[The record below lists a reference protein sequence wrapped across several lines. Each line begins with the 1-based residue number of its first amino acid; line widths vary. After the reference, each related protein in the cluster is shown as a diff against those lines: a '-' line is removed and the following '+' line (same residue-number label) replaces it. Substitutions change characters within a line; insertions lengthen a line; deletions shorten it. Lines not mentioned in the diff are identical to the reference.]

1 MQSITGKLTRP
12 KNYKTP
18 LQRAKEKKIREN
30 AEKERIR
37 QEILQAEPVN
47 DLDLS
52 EFSGYIAQKSSQ
64 SKSEIDIA
72 AEKEERKRVMKE
84 KREDA
89 QRQRKEKLKE
99 QQEEATEMK
108 KQEEVQ
114 IQAGNMVR
122 MEKKN
127 KIDIANVEDL
137 KALERLQKSKG
148 DNNGQIDSMAE
159 VALSEEND
167 KQQIIQEKQSADE
180 INSFVE
186 NAIDTESTSAADTD
200 SDAKKGSASKSTGG
214 RHPKQENVDK
224 VLELS
229 SKLGIKANPSD
240 AFKDSKKEIVY
251 TMVQRA
257 IKSGKSKAEIAKA
270 MA

>member
-1 MQSITGKLTRP
+1 VKSEIDLQIEKAEKSQSPEDAEEDTDKKISGSENQWESQAEMQSITGKLTRP

-108 KQEEVQ
+108 KQEEV
-114 IQAGNMVR
+114 
-122 MEKKN
+122 
-127 KIDIANVEDL
+127 
-137 KALERLQKSKG
+137 
-148 DNNGQIDSMAE
+148 
-159 VALSEEND
+159 
-167 KQQIIQEKQSADE
+167 
-180 INSFVE
+180 
-186 NAIDTESTSAADTD
+186 
-200 SDAKKGSASKSTGG
+200 
-214 RHPKQENVDK
+214 
-224 VLELS
+224 
-229 SKLGIKANPSD
+229 
-240 AFKDSKKEIVY
+240 
-251 TMVQRA
+251 
-257 IKSGKSKAEIAKA
+257 
-270 MA
+270 